1 MCMFNS
7 DMFFCILR
15 YSLNNLGFEHS
26 YDRVGKGLICR
37 YQGAAVIDVIDRPV
51 ADAVTYQP

>member
-1 MCMFNS
+1 MFNS

-37 YQGAAVIDVIDRPV
+37 YQGAAVIDIIDRPV
-51 ADAVTYQP
+51 AYAVTYQP